1 MERIRR
7 LLRLT
12 NRSARCAR
20 GNSRR
25 RARWKRKAWSAVCL
39 RNVLFGRDR
48 TSGLLRIRAIFKQP
62 KQLLHQDLGF
72 LLIALVDDL
81 LRNLPPRSTRLD
93 ACINHLRRFKGPEG
107 LRQASRHATQVGILW
122 PSGRL
127 CFEDR
132 EACRLR
138 VAFPNAEVL
147 IHANIPAKL
156 GPRSPWLYTGYVKIA
171 LGQVNPTVGDFSGN
185 AGKIIDFALRAQ
197 AAGAGLILF
206 PELSVCGYPPR
217 DLVERPSFLAHNREN
232 AERIAAKTQGI
243 AVICGLVTPAE
254 SDTGKS
260 AMNSAA
266 LLIDGRVAFVQSKM
280 LLPTY
285 DVFDEM
291 RNFAPARSQE
301 LFSFCGNRMAL
312 TICEDA
318 WNDKQFWGK
327 RLYALDPVD
336 ALIRAGGTFVL
347 NISASPFWIGKR
359 ELRRDMLASIARQHK
374 VPVVMVNQVG
384 GNDSLVFDGSS
395 LVLNAEGEIIAQGKS
410 FEEDL
415 ILFDSKS
422 LTGAIHEQI
431 PGDEASVY
439 SALVLGTRDYM
450 HKCGFQKAIVGLSG
464 GIDSALTAVIAA
476 DAVGPE
482 NVFGVGMPGPY
493 SSEGSISD
501 ARVLARNLDIRFEV
515 LPISQVFEAYR
526 ETLQYVFKGCA
537 EDVTEE
543 NIQSRARG
551 TLLMALS
558 NKFGAIVLST
568 GNKSELG
575 VGYCTLYG
583 DMVGGLAVI
592 SDVPKTLVYRLS
604 RYVNS
609 RRAVIPEPTLDKPPS
624 AELRPDQKDSDSLP
638 PYEVLDAVLE
648 DYVEDLKPPER
659 IAAERGFDIEVVQR
673 VICMVERAEYKR
685 QQAAPGL
692 KISPKAFGYGRRFP
706 IAAKCDI

>member
-1 MERIRR
+1 
-7 LLRLT
+7 
-12 NRSARCAR
+12 
-20 GNSRR
+20 
-25 RARWKRKAWSAVCL
+25 
-39 RNVLFGRDR
+39 
-48 TSGLLRIRAIFKQP
+48 
-62 KQLLHQDLGF
+62 
-72 LLIALVDDL
+72 
-81 LRNLPPRSTRLD
+81 
-93 ACINHLRRFKGPEG
+93 
-107 LRQASRHATQVGILW
+107 
-122 PSGRL
+122 
-127 CFEDR
+127 
-132 EACRLR
+132 
-138 VAFPNAEVL
+138 
-147 IHANIPAKL
+147 
-156 GPRSPWLYTGYVKIA
+156 VKIA
-171 LGQVNPTVGDFSGN
+171 LGQINPTVGDFSGN
-185 AGKIIDFALRAQ
+185 AAKIIDFSRRAQ
-197 AAGAGLILF
+197 SAGAGMILF

-217 DLVERPSFLAHNREN
+217 DLVERPSFVARNRETV
-232 AERIAAKTQGI
+232 ERIAADTRGI
-243 AVICGLVTPAE
+243 AVICGLVTAAH
-254 SDTGKS
+254 SDAGKA

-266 LLIDGRVAFVQSKM
+266 LLMDGKVAFIQSKM

-291 RNFAPARSQE
+291 RNFAPAKSQE

-318 WNDKQFWGK
+318 WNDKRFWDK
-327 RLYALDPVD
+327 RLYTVDPVES
-336 ALIRAGGTFVL
+336 LIHAGGNFVL

-374 VPVVMVNQVG
+374 VPVVLVNQIG

-395 LVLNAEGEIIAQGKS
+395 LVLNREGHVIAQGRS

-415 ILFDSKS
+415 IYFDSQDLS
-422 LTGAIHEQI
+422 GELHAQI
-431 PGDEASVY
+431 AGEEASVY

-450 HKCGFQKAIVGLSG
+450 QKCGFQKAIIGLSG
-464 GIDSALTAVIAA
+464 GIDSALTAVVAT

-482 NVFGVGMPGPY
+482 NVIGVGMPGPY
-493 SSEGSISD
+493 SSPGSIDD
-501 ARVLARNLDIRFEV
+501 ARSLATNLGIRFE
-515 LPISQVFEAYR
+515 LLSINPAYEAYR
-526 ETLQYVFKGCA
+526 QTLRDVFAGQR

-604 RYVNS
+604 EYVNS
-609 RRAVIPEPTLDKPPS
+609 RRSVIPQATLEKPPS

-648 DYVEDLKPPER
+648 DYVEDCHPAER
-659 IAAERGFDIEVVQR
+659 IAADRALDIEVVRR
-673 VICMVERAEYKR
+673 VIRLVDRAEYKR

-706 IAAKCDI
+706 IAAKCEA